1 MPDTKDIQ
9 PLVLIADDD
18 ATTLLLMGAVL
29 EENGFWVVTAADGQ
43 EALERYEGR
52 APDLVILDL
61 GMPRLGGIE
70 VCQRLRTDDSSIP
83 IMISTSKDDLASID
97 LAFGAGATDFVTKP
111 HNWPLLTRRVQYLLK
126 SSQAMIELEQTSK
139 YKTEFLHNMSHE
151 LRTPMNDV
159 LGMIE
164 LMQTTSLSLEQ
175 QGYCTTVASSGKA
188 LLRIIGNILDF
199 SKVEAGEMTFE
210 NIDFF
215 LDDTIQETCDI
226 MSPLAFDKE
235 VDLLASIA
243 ADCPDQVHGDLERLQ
258 QILANLLSNAIKF
271 TDAGH
276 VKLAVTRTAAE
287 IVHVTVSDTGIGLSS
302 AAQAQVFEPFT
313 QADGSTTR
321 MFGGTGLGLT
331 IARRLAEG
339 MGGRISLTGE
349 EGVGTTFTV
358 ALPWSQARYA
368 GPTARPSGS
377 DDPDEADLC
386 PGRATP
392 QRGVPAARRADG
404 FAVHFC
410 APACGDCW
418 AHKSMRT
425 CRLPAR
431 RLNHIRTSPSS
442 SWTTTRL
449 TNASWNACWRSQA
462 CSASSP
468 KMGSKLSNATRNK
481 PGISSSW
488 TA

>member
-97 LAFGAGATDFVTKP
+97 LAFGGGATDFVTKP
-111 HNWPLLTRRVQYLLK
+111 DNWPLLTRRVQYLLK

-226 MSPLAFDKE
+226 MSPLAFDEE

-349 EGVGTTFTV
+349 EGMGTTFTV

-368 GPTARPSGS
+368 GPTARPSGRALICGRTDQIAMYRLALPGHEICGATDDLDHEGPFDCIVCS
-377 DDPDEADLC
+377 DPAIFTRHLDLTTQTKLIYAQDAQHRNVACPRPDVQTGSRSTSARLHA
-386 PGRATP
+386 ATAGP
-392 QRGVPAARRADG
+392 
-404 FAVHFC
+404 
-410 APACGDCW
+410 
-418 AHKSMRT
+418 
-425 CRLPAR
+425 
-431 RLNHIRTSPSS
+431 
-442 SWTTTRL
+442 
-449 TNASWNACWRSQA
+449 TNQ
-462 CSASSP
+462 
-468 KMGSKLSNATRNK
+468 
-481 PGISSSW
+481 
-488 TA
+488 